1 LGKKILSI
9 ILVLAVL
16 AAIVAGIIWGGKILQ
31 STSTYRNGVGAIDQE
46 TIFESPE
53 FKNAQQALEK
63 KTEEYQKIMEEKVK
77 AKASPKELQT
87 LERELQE
94 KLNEERNKNLIPLMK
109 KAQAA
114 IGLVAQEHKLNVILD
129 TTVAVAGVP
138 DISNEVLTKMRSSNQ
153 LDFTPPTTFDSQV
166 AYFDQDVLLQL
177 SSTLP
182 IYKKLDSE
190 FNQIK
195 AKAEADFKKKIN
207 KMPEAQA
214 KELYMKYVYEL
225 QQIRLKLMEPIVK
238 QIEATVEKVAQKKNL
253 ALVLRKEFIMYG
265 GQNITEDVVKE
276 LIGTN
281 K

>member
-1 LGKKILSI
+1 
-9 ILVLAVL
+9 
-16 AAIVAGIIWGGKILQ
+16 
-31 STSTYRNGVGAIDQE
+31 
-46 TIFESPE
+46 
-53 FKNAQQALEK
+53 
-63 KTEEYQKIMEEKVK
+63 
-77 AKASPKELQT
+77 
-87 LERELQE
+87 
-94 KLNEERNKNLIPLMK
+94 
-109 KAQAA
+109 
-114 IGLVAQEHKLNVILD
+114 
-129 TTVAVAGVP
+129 
-138 DISNEVLTKMRSSNQ
+138 
-153 LDFTPPTTFDSQV
+153 V